1 MATAVPVTVVIAE
14 IKGRASSKVRLFTI
28 DSILVLW
35 WNWDRAMA
43 ISALNRA
50 VVATVSVACIM
61 MVVKVGAEVVSV
73 TIGSVLVL
81 SWNWTIAA
89 TVPAVVVV
97 VEMGDSRSVLVVIIS
112 VGASAGAGAGGGA
125 GAGRVV
131 TRVAG
136 RRMVILVRSASTS
149 TAFSFYWTIFFSF

>member
-1 MATAVPVTVVIAE
+1 MATAVPVTIVIVV
-14 IKGRASSKVRLFTI
+14 IKGRASIKVRLFTI

-61 MVVKVGAEVVSV
+61 VVVKVGAEVVSV

-112 VGASAGAGAGGGA
+112 VGASAGAGGGA